1 MTVYN
6 YTKGFDMKKTL
17 ALLSVSALALMGC
30 DSQNANAQTQV
41 SSDVGNPDSANILVV
56 EEGYEVISPAPAAPV
71 NQNNDMK
78 PLPGDPGVDVAP
90 ADIPAPAAVNNSGQ
104 LPAGQTVAPM
114 QNNPNNGT
122 VDETVTETTSPT
134 VSTYEVDESIN

>member
-6 YTKGFDMKKTL
+6 NTRGFDMKKTL

-41 SSDVGNPDSANILVV
+41 SSVWEILIPPNILVV
-56 EEGYEVISPAPAAPV
+56 EEGYVVISRRL
-71 NQNNDMK
+71 
-78 PLPGDPGVDVAP
+78 PLPSTRTTDRIASGDPGVDVAP

-114 QNNPNNGT
+114 QNNPNNVT

>member
-6 YTKGFDMKKTL
+6 NTRGFDMKKTL

-56 EEGYEVISPAPAAPV
+56 EEGYEVISPAPPAPV
-71 NQNNDMK
+71 Q
-78 PLPGDPGVDVAP
+78 P
-90 ADIPAPAAVNNSGQ
+90 
-104 LPAGQTVAPM
+104 
-114 QNNPNNGT
+114 
-122 VDETVTETTSPT
+122 E
-134 VSTYEVDESIN
+134 